1 MSARPTVEIRVF
13 GAFSLMLDGAP
24 QHLAIAGAT
33 RSLLQYL
40 VCFPERP
47 MRRDLLVE
55 LFWPRVKIE
64 RRRAA
69 LNSAIWR
76 IKKALMPFDGIQI
89 NATAH
94 AVSLSIE
101 PEVSCD
107 MICLARAVHDAC
119 EAASPEA
126 FAALARA
133 IEGCEAP
140 LFDGLDDDWAVIE
153 RERLSEMQLRGLTL
167 MMHAMA
173 EDRRYEDALDYGRR
187 ILAIDPFRESA
198 IQEVMCLCV
207 LSGQRAKALRLYH
220 RFAKSLDEELGIAPM
235 AETIA
240 LYDHLTNDRAFEAA
254 PRPRDG
260 AAGKVDPRPRFDDR
274 LSVIERSRLDLYR
287 SLRAIPA

>member
-1 MSARPTVEIRVF
+1 MSERPTVEIRVF
-13 GAFSLMLDGAP
+13 GAFSLLLDGAP

-55 LFWPRVKIE
+55 LFWPQVKME

-76 IKKALMPFDGIQI
+76 IKKALAPFAGIRI

-101 PEVSCD
+101 PDVRCD
-107 MICLARAVHDAC
+107 MISLARAVHGAS
-119 EAASPEA
+119 EHTSPEA
-126 FAALARA
+126 VSALAKA
-133 IEGCEAP
+133 LDVCAEP
-140 LFDGLDDDWAVIE
+140 LLDGLDDNWAVIE
-153 RERLSEMQLRGLTL
+153 RERLSEVQLRGLTL
-167 MMHAMA
+167 MMHSMA
-173 EDRRYEDALDYGRR
+173 ELKRYEDALDYGRR
-187 ILAIDPFRESA
+187 ILAIDPFREST
-198 IQEVMCLCV
+198 IQEVMCLCA
-207 LSGQRAKALRLYH
+207 LSGQRVKALRLYQ
-220 RFAKSLDEELGIAPM
+220 RFAASLEEELGIAPM

-240 LYDHLTNDRAFEAA
+240 LYDHLTNDRAFEAT

-260 AAGKVDPRPRFDDR
+260 AKEKADMRLRLDDR
-274 LSVIERSRLDLYR
+274 LLVIERARLDLYR